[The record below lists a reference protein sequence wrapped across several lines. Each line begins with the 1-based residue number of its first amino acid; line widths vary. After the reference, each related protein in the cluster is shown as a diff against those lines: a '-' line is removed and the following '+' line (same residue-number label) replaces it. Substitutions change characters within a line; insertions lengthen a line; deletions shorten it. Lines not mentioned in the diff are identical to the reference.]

1 MFDIIRDIWRN
12 PGPSYSPM
20 PFWFW
25 NDTLDKNELIHQLDS
40 FHRKGIDGV
49 VIHPRLGMSG
59 VGYLSD
65 EFLALVKTVCEE
77 AKRRFMLVILYDEGM
92 YPSGSAHGEVVREEP
107 RFAARRLY
115 ALPAG
120 EAIPDGEDPQFLLW
134 LHFGKDGLL
143 DDVKLDKP
151 RNAEGDWRAYTLVLG
166 YTGGTIRGLSPD
178 EDDGGPNAPKAADL
192 LNPAATEC
200 FIRHT
205 HEKYFSALE
214 EFFGQTVVGF
224 FTDEPSVTGRC
235 ARMDGGIP
243 WSYDMI
249 ETFFEEGGEFLHL
262 ASLFFE
268 PEDKKIRREAE
279 YVLEMTIRRRLGE
292 AFYAP
297 LSAWCREHKIA
308 LMGHPAASGDCDT
321 LKYFDIPGQ
330 DLVWRMIEPGT
341 ELTSPDSILA
351 KSAADTAR
359 HMGISRSSVEAFGVC
374 GERGNPWNFPPDEM
388 MWYLNFLFARGTSWI
403 IPHAFY
409 YSLRT
414 PLQSGERPPD
424 VGPASV
430 WWKDYRS
437 VAGYIKRM
445 SWLNATGSD
454 NPEAAVL
461 CSPEH
466 TPVKPAADLY
476 RAMRTFNYLSIE
488 DFMERARIEDDDGHI
503 VIDRYHYDTLLIE
516 GRLRLN
522 AEIVTKLGE
531 FEVHGGHLYR
541 GSDFAGYLSRIK
553 PHREHYFDGETHGN
567 LRFTHMT
574 KSGCE
579 FFSFINE
586 GLEPIRGRFVTSL
599 SQAAY
604 RFDPFTGKI
613 EPLAGQMTEG
623 GFTYPAEIP
632 GHASLVIGFDPDALP
647 VLGEPEEERIVEIVS
662 LAEGRMTFDWMPAC
676 GRRAVLT
683 FEGMHD
689 AGDVSVNGKPAG
701 RILFRPYA
709 LDITEFL
716 TEGLNEVSVDVTPS
730 PANTYGS
737 PVPVGFDGCAVRV
750 FEKV

>member
-1 MFDIIRDIWRN
+1 MFDIIRDIWQN
-12 PGPSYSPM
+12 PGPAFSPM

-25 NDTLDKNELIHQLDS
+25 NDTLDRDELVRQLDS

-65 EFLALVKTVCEE
+65 GYFDLVKTVCEE

-115 ALPAG
+115 AVPEG
-120 EAIPDGEDPQFLLW
+120 TAIPRDEDPQFRLW
-134 LHFGKDGLL
+134 LRFREGKLA
-143 DDVKLDKP
+143 DVKLDRP
-151 RNAEGDWRAYTLVLG
+151 RDAADDWQPYLLVLG

-178 EDDGGPNAPKAADL
+178 EDDGQPNAPKAADL
-192 LNPAATEC
+192 LNPMATEC

-205 HEKYFSALE
+205 HEKYSGAIGE
-214 EFFGQTVVGF
+214 YFGQTVIGF

-235 ARMDGGIP
+235 AHLDGGIP

-249 ETFFEEGGEFLHL
+249 EDFFEAGGDFSHL
-262 ASLFFE
+262 AALLFE
-268 PEDKKIRREAE
+268 PEDKKLRREAE
-279 YVLEMTIRRRLGE
+279 RIHAETVRRRLGE

-297 LSAWCREHKIA
+297 LSRWCRAHGIA

-330 DLVWRMIEPGT
+330 DLVWRMVEPGT

-351 KSAADTAR
+351 KSAADAAR
-359 HMGISRSSVEAFGVC
+359 HRGLSRSSVEAFGVC

-403 IPHAFY
+403 LPHAFY

-430 WWKDYRS
+430 WWKDYRKL
-437 VAGYIKRM
+437 AGYIKRM

-466 TPVKPAADLY
+466 TPVKPVEDLY
-476 RAMRTFNYLSIE
+476 RDMRPFNYLSLE
-488 DFMERARIEDDDGHI
+488 DFMERAHIDDDGHV
-503 VIDRYHYDTLLIE
+503 VIDRYHYDTVLIE

-541 GSDFAGYLSRIK
+541 GSDFAGYLAKIK
-553 PHREHYFDGETHGN
+553 KDRPHFFEGETHGN
-567 LRFTHMT
+567 LRFTHMS

-586 GLEPIRGRFVTSL
+586 GLAPIRGRFVTSL

-604 RFDPFTGKI
+604 RFDPFTGGI
-613 EPLAGQMTEG
+613 EPLTGQMCGG
-623 GFTYPAEIP
+623 GFAYPAEIP
-632 GHASLVIGFDPDALP
+632 GHAALVIGFDPSALP

-662 LAEGRMTFDWMPAC
+662 LAEGRMAFDWRPAEN
-676 GRRAVLT
+676 RRAVLT

-689 AGDVSVNGKPAG
+689 AGDVTVNGKAAG

-709 LDITEFL
+709 LDITALLVPGE
-716 TEGLNEVSVDVTPS
+716 NEIAVEVTPS
-730 PANTYGS
+730 PANRYGT

-750 FEKV
+750 YEKAE